1 MREKTVSRRRR
12 QASVRIVSGA
22 DVPQVD
28 LETLFQ
34 GQRDADSLTGS
45 LAGPPST
52 AAAMTGGGAQTPVAA
67 PTDSRPIH
75 TAQRSNTV
83 ALADGTR
90 ITFAAE
96 DWVRKLE
103 SA

>member
-1 MREKTVSRRRR
+1 MREKPVSRRRR
-12 QASVRIVSGA
+12 RTTVRIVSGA
-22 DVPQVD
+22 DIPEID
-28 LETLFQ
+28 LAALFQ
-34 GQRDADSLTGS
+34 GSREADSLTGGI
-45 LAGPPST
+45 ADPPT
-52 AAAMTGGGAQTPVAA
+52 AAMTGGGAQTAAAA
-67 PTDSRPIH
+67 PQGSSPAPQPPR
-75 TAQRSNTV
+75 ANTV